1 MEINGKYYSESE
13 ASAYINALLRILS
26 DARSVLS
33 MAFFADY
40 HLQYKADAI
49 MFEIDNILKGDRKS

>member
-1 MEINGKYYSESE
+1 MEINGKYYSETE
-13 ASAYINALLRILS
+13 AAAYIQALLNILA

-40 HLQYKADAI
+40 KMQHKADAVI
-49 MFEIDNILKGDRKS
+49 FSIDQILRGEKK

>member
-13 ASAYINALLRILS
+13 AAAYIQALLRILS
-26 DARSVLS
+26 DARPVLS

-40 HLQYKADAI
+40 HLQHKADAI
-49 MFEIDNILKGDRKS
+49 MFEIDNVLKGDRKS